1 MDKLILK
8 DIHILKLNILGC
20 DRTIPLNRISSRDS
34 QRLVAKRRD
43 RAKGLHQGDKHDIKA
58 GAGEKREFGFV
69 SSSLAFDL
77 IEQKALTRGSPRSGD
92 RETNKQQ
99 PSNKK

>member
-58 GAGEKREFGFV
+58 GAGKRE
-69 SSSLAFDL
+69 SLDL
-77 IEQKALTRGSPRSGD
+77 YPLHLLSI
-92 RETNKQQ
+92 
-99 PSNKK
+99 